1 MKNNKGVTLVELL
14 IVIVVMGII
23 AAFAV
28 PSVQTIISNTRKSA
42 VYADALAVEQ
52 AADLYCADVLC
63 DSDESLTWGTL
74 DEYLEGSYTDNY
86 VLTDTT
92 VIAELNAGSWE
103 ITLEAQ
109 GTGTGADSDPW
120 EFDAAATPSETTR
133 DDSVHR
139 DAN

>member
-52 AADLYCADVLC
+52 AADLYCADTLC
-63 DSDESLTWGTL
+63 ADDESLTWLILQDYVEGI
-74 DEYLEGSYTDNY
+74 DDVNYYDLEDTSVVA
-86 VLTDTT
+86 VLSS
-92 VIAELNAGSWE
+92 GSWQ
-103 ITLEAQ
+103 ITLEVD
-109 GTGTGADSDPW
+109 GTDGDW
-120 EFDAAATPSETTR
+120 EFDAGSTPSETTR
-133 DDSVHR
+133 DAAVHA

>member
-28 PSVQTIISNTRKSA
+28 PSVQTIIGNTRKSA

-52 AADLYCADVLC
+52 AADLYCADTLC
-63 DSDESLTWGTL
+63 TATEGLTWAEL
-74 DEYLEGSYTDNY
+74 SPYVEGI
-86 VLTDTT
+86 DTT
-92 VIAELNAGSWE
+92 TQYDLGTGDIAVLSSGSWQ
-103 ITLEAQ
+103 ITMEAR
-109 GTGTGADSDPW
+109 GTGTGASPSSW
-120 EFDAAATPSETTR
+120 EFVAAGTPSETTR
-133 DDSVHR
+133 DDSVDY